1 MHRYSFLAAGAAIG
15 LATSVASAAD
25 MRLPSRGPVYT
36 PPPAP
41 VLSWTG
47 CYAGLNGGYH
57 WGGNSDVQTVGTP
70 GPFDA
75 SQDFGPDSVAAAQG
89 ATSTLHPKDNGFI
102 GGGQVGCNWQFAPA
116 WVTGLEADFQG
127 LSNNHDTDSITLT
140 TTAVGFPDT
149 FVSTTT
155 VTKQV
160 DWLGTVRGRLGVLAA
175 PSLLIYGTGGFAYG
189 EAKAS
194 TTVAQ
199 TATCIFSCLNPPINY
214 GTTASFS
221 ETRVGWTVGAG
232 LEWMFAPRWTVRAEY
247 LYYDLGK
254 ETLNLPL
261 LVGNAPGCHA
271 NPCWSANVQS
281 STHFNGNIVR
291 AGINYLFN

>member
-1 MHRYSFLAAGAAIG
+1 
-15 LATSVASAAD
+15 
-25 MRLPSRGPVYT
+25 
-36 PPPAP
+36 
-41 VLSWTG
+41 
-47 CYAGLNGGYH
+47 
-57 WGGNSDVQTVGTP
+57 
-70 GPFDA
+70 
-75 SQDFGPDSVAAAQG
+75 
-89 ATSTLHPKDNGFI
+89 
-102 GGGQVGCNWQFAPA
+102 WQFAPA
-116 WVTGLEADFQG
+116 GVTGLEADFQG

-175 PSLLIYGTGGFAYG
+175 PSLLIYGTGGLAYG

-232 LEWMFAPRWTVRAEY
+232 LEWMFAPRWTVRSV
-247 LYYDLGK
+247 LRSWQRDLESSASRRERARLSRK
-254 ETLNLPL
+254 SL
-261 LVGNAPGCHA
+261 LVRQRTVVDA
-271 NPCWSANVQS
+271 
-281 STHFNGNIVR
+281 F
-291 AGINYLFN
+291 